1 MANPW
6 TRTATAWLTM
16 FVVGTD
22 LFVGSPLLPLIAQDY
37 DVSPGLAG
45 WNATVFSLAY
55 MLSAPL
61 LGDAA
66 DRIGRRGGS
75 LCPVLGI
82 VASHTLTALTAD
94 IRFLLPACV
103 GAAAC
108 AGGTS
113 HCAEIA
119 RAERAR
125 TEE

>member
-45 WNATVFSLAY
+45 WNVTVFSLAY

-66 DRIGRRGGS
+66 DRIGRRRVLICS
-75 LCPVLGI
+75 FLVFFSPPILTPLTPTFPCLPPV
-82 VASHTLTALTAD
+82 
-94 IRFLLPACV
+94 RPAP
-103 GAAAC
+103 
-108 AGGTS
+108 
-113 HCAEIA
+113 
-119 RAERAR
+119 
-125 TEE
+125 

>member
-45 WNATVFSLAY
+45 WNVTVFSLAY

-66 DRIGRRGGS
+66 DRIRRRRGLVCSFLVFSGAN
-75 LCPVLGI
+75 L
-82 VASHTLTALTAD
+82 LTASNANF
-94 IRFLLPACV
+94 RCLL
-103 GAAAC
+103 AARLVPVA
-108 AGGTS
+108 APPGIS
-113 HCAEIA
+113 P
-119 RAERAR
+119 
-125 TEE
+125 